1 MKLRFIKRYVD
12 ESDPN
17 VLILEAD
24 VFKSKHQPEPDER
37 VKLRIPIENAY
48 VKKDIK
54 EQAMVFKSEELDIL
68 PEEVD
73 FEELGVYNVS
83 VLYLVMNYIYRYL
96 GLII

>member
-54 EQAMVFKSEELDIL
+54 EQVMVFKSEELDIL

>member
-24 VFKSKHQPEPDER
+24 VFKSKHQPEPDDR
-37 VKLRIPIENAY
+37 VKLRVPIENAY
-48 VKKDIK
+48 VKKEIK
-54 EQAMVFKSEELDIL
+54 EKVMVFKREELEVL
-68 PEEVD
+68 PEEVN
-73 FEELGVYNVS
+73 FEDLGVYNVS

>member
-48 VKKDIK
+48 IKKDIK
-54 EQAMVFKSEELDIL
+54 EQAIVSKSSELDIL
-68 PEEVD
+68 PEEVNFD
-73 FEELGVYNVS
+73 DLGVYNVS
-83 VLYLVMNYIYRYL
+83 VLYVVMSYIYRYL

>member
-17 VLILEAD
+17 VLILGAD

-37 VKLRIPIENAY
+37 VKLRVPIENAY

>member
-1 MKLRFIKRYVD
+1 MKLRFIKRYID
-12 ESDPN
+12 ESNPS
-17 VLILEAD
+17 VLIVEAD

-37 VKLRIPIENAY
+37 VKLRVPIENAY

-54 EQAMVFKSEELDIL
+54 EQVKVFKDEEDIL

-83 VLYLVMNYIYRYL
+83 VLYMVMSYIYRYL
-96 GLII
+96 GFII